1 MKNQRHI
8 NTREHKDITCAVRL
22 PQSLYNSLSEA
33 AKLTGSS
40 LSDIMREAII
50 EKIDS
55 INSIEIDKR
64 LKKEGIRAQI
74 EKLGSGSGKNRNE
87 QIDALLGLL
96 DAS

>member
-1 MKNQRHI
+1 
-8 NTREHKDITCAVRL
+8 
-22 PQSLYNSLSEA
+22 
-33 AKLTGSS
+33 
-40 LSDIMREAII
+40 MREAII

>member
-1 MKNQRHI
+1 
-8 NTREHKDITCAVRL
+8 
-22 PQSLYNSLSEA
+22 
-33 AKLTGSS
+33 
-40 LSDIMREAII
+40 MREAII

-64 LKKEGIRAQI
+64 LKKEGIRDQI
-74 EKLGSGSGKNRNE
+74 EKLGFSGIGKDRNE

>member
-33 AKLTGSS
+33 AKLSNSS

-74 EKLGSGSGKNRNE
+74 EKLGSGSGENRNE